1 LAERKPEESFK
12 VIDRRPFTAEGELRK
27 EVLEQE
33 RREQESPAVVQKP
46 AAAPSDATGT
56 VGQRSGSAAPPA
68 AQAERASTPP
78 LDAGT
83 EAPKPS
89 RSFEML
95 VDFLARN
102 AAVLLGGYADP
113 RTGEALLDLDGVR
126 ELIDML
132 DVLRDKTRGNL
143 APEDDRLLLEVL
155 GSLKL
160 SFLEMSKAAAQAMK
174 EKAKSKP

>member
-1 LAERKPEESFK
+1 MAERKPEESFK

-46 AAAPSDATGT
+46 AAASGDAAVTGT
-56 VGQRSGSAAPPA
+56 QRAGSAAPLGG
-68 AQAERASTPP
+68 QAEHGSTSPP
-78 LDAGT
+78 DAGA
-83 EAPKPS
+83 EAPTPS
-89 RSFEML
+89 HSFEML

-113 RTGEALLDLDGVR
+113 RTGQALLDLDGAR

-132 DVLRDKTRGNL
+132 DVLREKTRGNL